1 MAYDMCFIGYGI
13 STRGAL
19 KCFLEREGGKG
30 FVSSTN
36 PLSEKDKSFL
46 NSVNVEWEEG
56 VNSNRC
62 LTSKQIIVSPGVP
75 PSNPVLIEADR
86 QSIRVM
92 SDFDYIVSYFPK
104 SLKTIGITGT
114 NGKTTTVELTNHL
127 LSQLFHSV
135 AAGNIGT
142 SPADIVLE
150 DRYYD
155 LDFAVF
161 ELSSFQLF
169 YTHTPFLDIAA
180 LLNITTDHLTWH
192 GTFEHYRQA
201 KQKIFALRK
210 SESLYNYCITK
221 KEYASASGTQFIIG
235 DVEGDDV
242 RIIENPRSILIK
254 NVGTIN
260 FTDFPLKGK
269 HNTENAAFASFIAS
283 SAGVPPAMIEKGLKS
298 FVVSEHR
305 LEEFLNNRG
314 VKYINDSKSTN
325 ADSSVQAIRT
335 FSNPGRRLLL
345 LLGGRGK
352 GEDYTTLTAEIVK
365 NCGKVYLC
373 GENVPLLFPLLDGQ
387 VQCESFSSWEEAI
400 RKCIK
405 EVKSGDT
412 VLFSPG
418 GSSFDFFNH
427 YKERGEFFKNTCKRL
442 LGL

>member
-1 MAYDMCFIGYGI
+1 
-13 STRGAL
+13 
-19 KCFLEREGGKG
+19 
-30 FVSSTN
+30 
-36 PLSEKDKSFL
+36 
-46 NSVNVEWEEG
+46 
-56 VNSNRC
+56 
-62 LTSKQIIVSPGVP
+62 
-75 PSNPVLIEADR
+75 
-86 QSIRVM
+86 M

-180 LLNITTDHLTWH
+180 LLNITADHLTWH
-192 GTFEHYRQA
+192 GTFEQYRQA
-201 KQKIFALRK
+201 KRKIFALLK

-221 KEYASASGTQFIIG
+221 KEYGTVSGTQFIIG
-235 DVEGDDV
+235 DAEGDDV

-254 NVGTIN
+254 NVGTIS
-260 FTDFPLKGK
+260 FSDFHLRGK
-269 HNTENAAFASFIAS
+269 HNTENAAFASFIAA
-283 SAGVPPAMIEKGLKS
+283 SAGVPLAMIEKGLKS

-305 LEEFLNNRG
+305 LEEFINNRG

-335 FSNPGRRLLL
+335 FNNPGRSLLL

-352 GEDYTTLTAEIVK
+352 GEDYTTLTAEIVRS
-365 NCGKVYLC
+365 CRKVYLC
-373 GENVPLLFPLLDGQ
+373 GENVPLLFPLLDGK
-387 VQCESFSSWEEAI
+387 VQCERFSSWEAAI
-400 RKCIK
+400 SKCI
-405 EVKSGDT
+405 EEAKSGDT

-418 GSSFDFFNH
+418 GSSFDFFAH
-427 YKERGEFFKNTCKRL
+427 YKERGEFFKNTCKRFL
-442 LGL
+442 KL